1 MQAGSAQMSSDL
13 VKDIRVRCSMV
24 FLWVAGLASVV
35 LASGLA
41 VHSLVESNRE
51 IWGHALEIRSMVSTV
66 LGLSES
72 PKSQLDG
79 LLVRYRLKHNE
90 DMQDGINY
98 ILVVDG
104 AGRIALSSRR
114 AWDGLSVLDPLLS
127 RTESRDVVFNQIRDC
142 FVSIAAPSI
151 RDLSC
156 FRNYSGLYLPS
167 AESYTIGLPFQP
179 SFGDRSTSSRPY
191 LVLINFD
198 PSIASNQL
206 GLELFFY
213 VVISI
218 LYVTVVLGLLAVLLY
233 RSLLPSVKAFAEVD
247 DLTGLMNRRSCM
259 DLGIRLLAQGEKDKL
274 PYILAILDLD
284 NFKAINDTY
293 GHQCG
298 DFVLREVSLAL
309 SRSLHGTDL
318 LARLGGEEFIVM
330 AQCSSAHALLVMER
344 LRNEVELLK
353 PRWEERS
360 LNVTLS
366 IGLTSTE
373 QLGYNLN
380 HLYAHADAAL
390 YRAKDQ
396 GRNRICWSSSGQA
409 DVMYD
414 PWSPGRVWRSSF
426 PPMDSS
432 DSVVDP

>member
-1 MQAGSAQMSSDL
+1 
-13 VKDIRVRCSMV
+13 
-24 FLWVAGLASVV
+24 
-35 LASGLA
+35 
-41 VHSLVESNRE
+41 
-51 IWGHALEIRSMVSTV
+51 MVSTV
-66 LGLSES
+66 LGLSGS
-72 PKSQLDG
+72 STSQLDG
-79 LLVRYRLKHNE
+79 LLARYRLQHNE

-98 ILVVDG
+98 ILVVDK
-104 AGRIALSSRR
+104 AGRIVMGSRR

-127 RTESRDVVFNQIRDC
+127 RTESRDAVFTRIRDC
-142 FVSIAAPSI
+142 FASTTAVSSESAA
-151 RDLSC
+151 C
-156 FRNYSGLYLPS
+156 FRSYSDLYLPI
-167 AESYTIGLPFQP
+167 AESYTIGLPAR
-179 SFGDRSTSSRPY
+179 SSLRDRDGNGNPY
-191 LVLINFD
+191 LVLVNFD
-198 PSIASNQL
+198 PSIASSQL
-206 GLELFFY
+206 GLELLSF
-213 VVISI
+213 VVISVI
-218 LYVTVVLGLLAVLLY
+218 YVVAMLGLLAVLLY
-233 RSLLPSVKAFAEVD
+233 RSLLPAVKIFAEVD
-247 DLTGLMNRRSCM
+247 ELTGLMNRRSCM
-259 DLGIRLLAQGEKDKL
+259 DLGIRLLAQAEKEGL

-284 NFKAINDTY
+284 HFKTINDTY

-298 DFVLREVSLAL
+298 DFVLREISLAL

-353 PRWEERS
+353 PQWEGRS

-409 DVMYD
+409 DVIYD
-414 PWSPGRVWRSSF
+414 PWSPGRAWRSSF
-426 PPMDSS
+426 APIDPVDSGG
-432 DSVVDP
+432 DP